1 MQSVENNTWLAFV
14 AFSKGGE
21 KFIECL
27 LLDNDMHENLL
38 SHIHRVFENLT
49 TKIILAFLINF
60 RPIIKLSS
68 GNTILVSFISKK
80 SEF

>member
-38 SHIHRVFENLT
+38 SHIHSVWKSRNKNHFGIFDQFSTNYQT
-49 TKIILAFLINF
+49 IIW
-60 RPIIKLSS
+60 
-68 GNTILVSFISKK
+68 
-80 SEF
+80 

>member
-38 SHIHRVFENLT
+38 SHIHCVWKSHNKNHFGIFDQFSTNYQT
-49 TKIILAFLINF
+49 IIW
-60 RPIIKLSS
+60 
-68 GNTILVSFISKK
+68 
-80 SEF
+80 